1 MSVTVRINI
10 HLLTYYCNKQIII
23 IIDNPFNL
31 FSSKFQ
37 MSLLG
42 ALTNKII
49 KGACSSKR
57 HCMLH

>member
-37 MSLLG
+37 
-42 ALTNKII
+42 NEFVR
-49 KGACSSKR
+49 CFNQQNY
-57 HCMLH
+57 